1 MAEYEAGLGSLET
14 SGWDGLAAAVIFQAY
29 RDLKK
34 WLVSL
39 VWMRIEINKLE
50 IKAGELS
57 LKYLEKFDKGIEKEV
72 NKISQQIEA
81 KEKNY
86 TATKN
91 AACETAAFFKSAS
104 YDILCSLDSD
114 AILEQVWKEV
124 VEENERKRRK
134 KKGVSKSEVLEQNEK
149 VYGILKL
156 GLRGGGIRPAD
167 RQIDIPD
174 RPSGLY
180 EISEHLSVYVEPGN
194 EDSERVG

>member
-1 MAEYEAGLGSLET
+1 MADYESGLGSLET

-39 VWMRIEINKLE
+39 VWMRIEIDKLE

-57 LKYLEKFDKGIEKEV
+57 LKYLEKFDKEIEKEV
-72 NKISQQIEA
+72 NAISQQIEA

-86 TATKN
+86 TAVKN
-91 AACETAAFFKSAS
+91 AACETAQFFKSAS

-114 AILEQVWKEV
+114 AILEQIWKEV
-124 VEENERKRRK
+124 VEENERKRRN

-156 GLRGGGIRPAD
+156 GIRGGEIRPAE
-167 RQIDIPD
+167 RTVDIPD
-174 RPSGLY
+174 KQGGLF
-180 EISEHLSVYVEPGN
+180 EISEHISVYVEPGDEN
-194 EDSERVG
+194 SERVS

>member
-1 MAEYEAGLGSLET
+1 MADYEAGFGSLET
-14 SGWDGLAAAVIFQAY
+14 SGWDGLAAAVVFQAY

-39 VWMRIEINKLE
+39 VWMRIEIDKLE

-72 NKISQQIEA
+72 NAISQQIED

-86 TATKN
+86 TAIKN
-91 AACETAAFFKSAS
+91 AACETAEFFKSAS

-134 KKGVSKSEVLEQNEK
+134 KKVSKSEVLEQNEK

-156 GLRGGGIRPAD
+156 GIRGGGIRPAD
-167 RQIDIPD
+167 RTVDIPD
-174 RPSGLY
+174 RPGGLY
-180 EISEHLSVYVEPGN
+180 EISERISIYLEPGN
-194 EDSERVG
+194 EDSERVS

>member
-1 MAEYEAGLGSLET
+1 MADYESGLGSLET
-14 SGWDGLAAAVIFQAY
+14 SGWDGLAAAVVFQAY

-39 VWMRIEINKLE
+39 VWMRIEIDKLE
-50 IKAGELS
+50 VKAGELS

-72 NKISQQIEA
+72 NVISQQIEA

-86 TATKN
+86 TAIKN
-91 AACETAAFFKSAS
+91 AACETAKFFKSAS

-134 KKGVSKSEVLEQNEK
+134 KKVSKSEVLEQNEK

-156 GLRGGGIRPAD
+156 GLRGGGIRPAE
-167 RQIDIPD
+167 RTVDIPD
-174 RPSGLY
+174 RQGGLY
-180 EISEHLSVYVEPGN
+180 EISERISVYLEPGN
-194 EDSERVG
+194 EVSERVG

>member
-1 MAEYEAGLGSLET
+1 MAEYESGLGSLET
-14 SGWDGLAAAVIFQAY
+14 SGWDGLAAAVVFQAY

-39 VWMRIEINKLE
+39 VWMRIEIDKLE
-50 IKAGELS
+50 VKAGELS

-72 NKISQQIEA
+72 NVISQQIEA
-81 KEKNY
+81 KEKKY

-91 AACETAAFFKSAS
+91 AACETAKFFKSAS

-134 KKGVSKSEVLEQNEK
+134 KKVSKSEVLEQNEK
-149 VYGILKL
+149 VYGIIKL

-167 RQIDIPD
+167 RTVDIPD
-174 RPSGLY
+174 RPGGLY
-180 EISEHLSVYVEPGN
+180 EISERISVYIEPGN

>member
-14 SGWDGLAAAVIFQAY
+14 SGWDGLAAAVVFQAY

-39 VWMRIEINKLE
+39 VWMRIEIDKLE

-72 NKISQQIEA
+72 NAISQQIET

-86 TATKN
+86 TAIKN
-91 AACETAAFFKSAS
+91 AACETAKFFKSAS

-134 KKGVSKSEVLEQNEK
+134 KKVSKSEVLEQNEK
-149 VYGILKL
+149 VYGVIKL
-156 GLRGGGIRPAD
+156 GLRGGGIRPAN
-167 RQIDIPD
+167 RTIDIPD
-174 RPSGLY
+174 RPGGLY
-180 EISEHLSVYVEPGN
+180 EISERISVYIEPGN
-194 EDSERVG
+194 KVSERVS

>member
-1 MAEYEAGLGSLET
+1 MAEYESGLGSLET
-14 SGWDGLAAAVIFQAY
+14 SGWDGLAAAVVFQAY

-39 VWMRIEINKLE
+39 VWMRIEIDKLE
-50 IKAGELS
+50 VKAGELS

-72 NKISQQIEA
+72 NAISQQIED

-86 TATKN
+86 TAIKN
-91 AACETAAFFKSAS
+91 AACETAKFFKSAS

-134 KKGVSKSEVLEQNEK
+134 KKVSKSEVLEQNEK

-156 GLRGGGIRPAD
+156 GLRGGGIRPAE
-167 RQIDIPD
+167 RTVDIPD
-174 RPSGLY
+174 RPGGLY
-180 EISEHLSVYVEPGN
+180 EISERISVYLEPGN
-194 EDSERVG
+194 EVSERVS

>member
-1 MAEYEAGLGSLET
+1 MADYEAGLGSLET
-14 SGWDGLAAAVIFQAY
+14 SGWDGLAAAVVFQAY

-39 VWMRIEINKLE
+39 VWMRIEIDKLE
-50 IKAGELS
+50 VKAGELS

-72 NKISQQIEA
+72 NAISQQIEA

-86 TATKN
+86 TAIKN
-91 AACETAAFFKSAS
+91 AACETAEFFKSAS

-114 AILEQVWKEV
+114 VILEQVWKEV

-134 KKGVSKSEVLEQNEK
+134 KKVSKSEVFEQNEK
-149 VYGILKL
+149 IYGILKL

-167 RQIDIPD
+167 RTVDIPD
-174 RPSGLY
+174 RPGGLY
-180 EISEHLSVYVEPGN
+180 EISERISIYIEPGN
-194 EDSERVG
+194 EDSERVS